1 MSAGGMGGGGGKRN
15 VNVELNLVPFID
27 LLSTLICFLLIT
39 AVWQQI
45 QVISTNTS
53 ATTSSDNPSPAD
65 DKKVDLSVSL
75 LLDHIEASEGPNSTK
90 IPYVN
95 GEPDYQT
102 LLKILDGWKAKYPDR
117 NDVTL
122 HSDSQAMYKY
132 LIKLM
137 DTAAEAHF
145 EDVGIN
151 TN

>member
-1 MSAGGMGGGGGKRN
+1 MSSGYGGGGGKRN

-53 ATTSSDNPSPAD
+53 QTTSSDTPSTPD

-75 LLDHIEASEGPNSTK
+75 LLDHIEASEGTNSTK

-95 GEPDYQT
+95 GEPDYAT
-102 LLKILDGWKAKYPDR
+102 LLKIMDGWKAKYPDR

-132 LIKLM
+132 LIRLM
-137 DTAAEAHF
+137 DTAAEAQF
-145 EDVGIN
+145 ADVGIN

>member
-1 MSAGGMGGGGGKRN
+1 MSSGGGVSGGKRG

-53 ATTSSDNPSPAD
+53 QTTASDSPAPPD
-65 DKKVDLSVSL
+65 EKKVDLSVSL
-75 LLDHIEASEGPNSTK
+75 LLDHIEASEGTNSTK
-90 IPYVN
+90 IPYAN
-95 GEPDYQT
+95 GEPDYAT
-102 LLKILDGWKAKYPDR
+102 LLKLLDSWKAKYPDR
-117 NDVTL
+117 SDITL
-122 HSDSQAMYKY
+122 HSDSQAIYKY
-132 LIKLM
+132 LIRIM
-137 DTAAEAHF
+137 DTAAEARF